1 MLVRVG
7 TALIAVLA
15 FLLLRLRQE
24 ARGATCHATCGGF
37 GGLLERSS
45 YRWAALSLCF
55 APLWRRF
62 EMVKWILVCHV
73 LIRGICTAIEMRKVF
88 GKALP
93 RVGVFGSYGFVDPV
107 TCF

>member
-62 EMVKWILVCHV
+62 EMV
-73 LIRGICTAIEMRKVF
+73 
-88 GKALP
+88 
-93 RVGVFGSYGFVDPV
+93 SGFWCVA
-107 TCF
+107 CSFEEFARLLR